1 MINLRRILKRLPKYD
16 DPAPATAKTEQ
27 QQVLDEIAL
36 ALETGGYNFTSRRSI
51 RIYRLNAFEGDGLE
65 VRSIE
70 VEWKLND

>member
-1 MINLRRILKRLPKYD
+1 MRIKNILKRLPKYD
-16 DPAPATAKTEQ
+16 NPDPATAKTEQ

-36 ALETGGYNFTSRRSI
+36 ALETGGYDFTSRRSI
-51 RIYRLNAFEGDGLE
+51 RIYRLNPFEGDGLE